1 MVQDKFDGI
10 VLANDAMQ
18 FSAGVNLN
26 YFYDK
31 AINKE
36 FKEIDSFLNNFQQ
49 SLYQLQHAKFP
60 VVSCHSAL
68 AIGGG
73 YEVVSQ
79 TSFVLLMLILF

>member
-1 MVQDKFDGI
+1 MKDKFCQKIAGQDKFDGI

-26 YFYDK
+26 YFYNK

-49 SLYQLQHAKFP
+49 YLYLPHFDKLEKLVAHNLCNK
-60 VVSCHSAL
+60 SYN
-68 AIGGG
+68 INK
-73 YEVVSQ
+73 
-79 TSFVLLMLILF
+79 